1 MVWLGIC
8 MLIILWVV
16 SFFVVLYGLS
26 GRNGTL
32 FLSSGAGDITK
43 KMNILLV
50 IAHPDD
56 ESMFF
61 IPTIIKLTSAGHNL
75 HILCIS
81 TGDADGK
88 GSVRSEEL
96 YCACTVLKVPIQ
108 NVKIINHASLQDGFN
123 RTWRHTLLATIIG
136 EEAKS
141 WDVDVLITF
150 DNYGVSG
157 HPNHCAVHRGIRLL
171 LRDSMWANTLAWE
184 LVSTNI
190 VRKYCGP
197 VDIWCSMLHS
207 LLHQKGQ
214 VHCFVNAHP
223 TVSFNAMAQHKSQWV
238 WFRKLFVLLSSY
250 SYVNSLRE
258 LRRTP

>member
-141 WDVDVLITF
+141 WDVDV
-150 DNYGVSG
+150 
-157 HPNHCAVHRGIRLL
+157 
-171 LRDSMWANTLAWE
+171 
-184 LVSTNI
+184 VSTNI